1 MHVPHD
7 NSNQEYDD
15 DPDTV
20 DFQEKKKLPGGI
32 IVDADTV
39 DFQEKMKMPR
49 GNPSWKRK
57 RASSSPKDTQD
68 STSAKAGSPPSTDT
82 EEACAHKRKINTKHN
97 WVSVRKDDDGGP
109 LQFEGF
115 SPAYAFMHQEFAVK
129 GCNGMTLVDRG
140 GDTTKYCVV
149 YRYACAFHNYIKCPF
164 LVRIRVLVL
173 PVSLLSL
180 SVSLPL
186 FSAA

>member
-7 NSNQEYDD
+7 YDD

-20 DFQEKKKLPGGI
+20 DFQEKKKPSGGI

-39 DFQEKMKMPR
+39 DFQGKMKMPR

-82 EEACAHKRKINTKHN
+82 EEACARKRKINPKHN

-173 PVSLLSL
+173 LCQSCS
-180 SVSLPL
+180 
-186 FSAA
+186 FSA